1 MSTTLIPTKARPG
14 PVEKR
19 IVFGYG
25 RTLVLG
31 RAVLLAAISVIIG
44 VFFAVFT
51 SAPPLLPLLLLASA
65 LGVYALLFTASP
77 LLTEHWITRSRL
89 ILRQGWY
96 FRAVVRF
103 SEIEAV
109 SSASDVERQR
119 VPLGINRP
127 FGQPVLFV
135 TGGRTN
141 LVACRLREPRRFWQA
156 FGLSAREIVFDVDDR
171 TRFLAAFGE
180 RQRLLP
186 PVQPD
191 RAHANLRD

>member
-1 MSTTLIPTKARPG
+1 MSSTLIPTKERPG

-19 IVFGYG
+19 LTFGYG
-25 RTLVLG
+25 RTLVVG
-31 RAVLLAAISVIIG
+31 RAALLAVVSAAVG
-44 VFFAVFT
+44 VFFALFT
-51 SAPPLLPLLLLASA
+51 SAPPLLPVLLLASV
-65 LGVYALLFTASP
+65 LGVYGLLFAASP

-109 SSASDVERQR
+109 SSASDVEHQR

-141 LVACRLREPRRFWQA
+141 LVTCRLREPRRFWQA

-171 TRFLAAFGE
+171 TRFLAAFE
-180 RQRLLP
+180 KRQRLLP

-191 RAHANLRD
+191 RAHADLRD

>member
-1 MSTTLIPTKARPG
+1 M
-14 PVEKR
+14 EKR
-19 IVFGYG
+19 LAFGYG
-25 RTLVLG
+25 RTLIVS
-31 RAVLLAAISVIIG
+31 RAALLAAASAVVG
-44 VFFAVFT
+44 VFFALFT
-51 SAPPLLPLLLLASA
+51 SQPPLLPIVLLAIV
-65 LGVYALLFTASP
+65 LGAYGVLFILSP

-127 FGQPVLFV
+127 FGQPMLFV
-135 TGGRTN
+135 TGGRVN
-141 LVACRLREPRRFWQA
+141 LVACRLRKPRRFWQA

-171 TRFLAAFGE
+171 TRFLAAYAE

-186 PVQPD
+186 PVQSD
-191 RAHANLRD
+191 RAYSDLRD